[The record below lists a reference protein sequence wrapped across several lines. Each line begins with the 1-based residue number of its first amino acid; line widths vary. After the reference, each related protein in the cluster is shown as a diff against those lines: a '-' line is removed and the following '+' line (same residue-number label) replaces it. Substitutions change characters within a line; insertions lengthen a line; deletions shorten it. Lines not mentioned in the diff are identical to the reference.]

1 MMLSEKI
8 SKAESTQEEQ
18 MKAAQLF
25 DVSGLATIVTGA
37 ASGIGLAYA
46 EVMADNGARV
56 TLLDKDSQSLDAATR
71 KLAERGGEVRGQ
83 TLDVTDRAAVRAS
96 VDTAADYYGRLDV
109 VFANV
114 GIDSPP
120 GFLGMT
126 GDRNPDG
133 AFENVSDERW
143 DLVMAT
149 NLTSIFSTIKASVPH
164 MKKNAK
170 GGRIIVT
177 TSVAAIRSEAIVGM
191 PYMPAKAGAA
201 HLVRQA
207 ALELAKYN
215 ILVNAIAPGPFVTNI
230 AGGHMRDPTTVEA
243 FARFSPLGRLA
254 STDEIQGLALYLA
267 SPAATYVTGSQI
279 VIDGGV
285 LLGLAD

>member
-1 MMLSEKI
+1 
-8 SKAESTQEEQ
+8 
-18 MKAAQLF
+18 MKADKLF

-46 EVMADNGARV
+46 EVMTDNGARV
-56 TLLDKDSQSLDAATR
+56 TLFDKDAQSLEVATARLAA
-71 KLAERGGEVRGQ
+71 KGGDVRSQ
-83 TLDVTDRAAVRAS
+83 VLDVTDRPALRAAVDAAAS
-96 VDTAADYYGRLDV
+96 HYGKLDV
-109 VFANV
+109 AFANV

-126 GDRNPDG
+126 GERVPQG

-143 DLVMAT
+143 DQVMAT
-149 NLTSIFSTIKASVPH
+149 NLTSIFLTIKASIPH

-177 TSVAAIRSEAIVGM
+177 TSVAAIRGEAIVGM

-215 ILVNAIAPGPFVTNI
+215 ILVNAIAPGPFITNI
-230 AGGHMRDPTTVEA
+230 AGGHMKDPTTAAA
-243 FARFSPLGRLA
+243 FAKFVPLKRLA
-254 STDEIQGLALYLA
+254 STEEMQGLALFLA
-267 SPAATYVTGSQI
+267 SPASSYVTGSQM

-285 LLGLAD
+285 LLGMAD

>member
-1 MMLSEKI
+1 
-8 SKAESTQEEQ
+8 

-25 DVSGLATIVTGA
+25 DVRGLATIVTGA
-37 ASGIGLAYA
+37 ASGIGFAYA

-56 TLLDKDSQSLDAATR
+56 TLIDNDKLSLEAAVR
-71 KLAERGGEVRGQ
+71 RLAERGGDVRGQ
-83 TLDVTDRAAVRAS
+83 TVDVTDRPALRGGVDAAAS
-96 VDTAADYYGRLDV
+96 HYGKLDV

-120 GFLGMT
+120 GFIGVKGERT
-126 GDRNPDG
+126 SDG

-143 DLVMAT
+143 DLVIAT
-149 NLTSIFSTIKASVPH
+149 NLTSIYSTIKASVPH

-177 TSVAAIRSEAIVGM
+177 TSVAGIRPEAIVGM
-191 PYMPAKAGAA
+191 PYMPAKAAAA

-207 ALELAKYN
+207 AIELAKYN
-215 ILVNAIAPGPFVTNI
+215 ILVNAIAPGPFITNI
-230 AGGHMRDPTTVEA
+230 AGGHLKDPTTVAA
-243 FARFSPLGRLA
+243 FARFTPLHRLA
-254 STDEIQGLALYLA
+254 STDEIQGLALFLA
-267 SPAATYVTGSQI
+267 SPAATYVTGSQM

-285 LLGLAD
+285 LLGMAD

>member
-1 MMLSEKI
+1 MKT
-8 SKAESTQEEQ
+8 AE
-18 MKAAQLF
+18 LF
-25 DVSGLATIVTGA
+25 DVRGLATIVIGA

-56 TLLDKDSQSLDAATR
+56 TLMDRDTSSLDVAVQR
-71 KLAERGGEVRGQ
+71 LAQGGGYVRGQ
-83 TLDVTDRAAVRAS
+83 TLDVTDRTALRAAI
-96 VDTAADYYGRLDV
+96 DAAAHYGRLDV

-120 GFLGMT
+120 GFLGMN
-126 GDRNPDG
+126 GERNSGG

-143 DLVMAT
+143 DLVIET
-149 NLTSIFSTIKASVPH
+149 NLTSIFGTIKAAVPH
-164 MKKNAK
+164 MKKDPT

-177 TSVAAIRSEAIVGM
+177 TSVAAIRGEAIVGM

-230 AGGHMRDPTTVEA
+230 AGGHMRDPAPVAA
-243 FARFSPLGRLA
+243 FARFAPLRRLA
-254 STDEIQGLALYLA
+254 STDEIQGLALFLA
-267 SPAATYVTGSQI
+267 SPASSYVTGSQI

-285 LLGLAD
+285 LLGPAD

>member
-1 MMLSEKI
+1 
-8 SKAESTQEEQ
+8 
-18 MKAAQLF
+18 MKAADLF
-25 DVSGLATIVTGA
+25 DVRGLATIVTGA

-46 EVMADNGARV
+46 EAMADNGARV
-56 TLLDKDSQSLDAATR
+56 TLMDRDSSSLDAAVHQ
-71 KLAERGGEVRGQ
+71 LAERGGDVRGQ
-83 TLDVTDRAAVRAS
+83 ILDVTDRPGLRDGIDAAA
-96 VDTAADYYGRLDV
+96 THYGRLDV

-126 GDRNPDG
+126 GERNPKG

-143 DLVMAT
+143 DLVMET
-149 NLTSIFSTIKASVPH
+149 NLTSVFGTIKAAVPH

-177 TSVAAIRSEAIVGM
+177 TSVAAIRGEAIVGM

-207 ALELAKYN
+207 ALELAKHN
-215 ILVNAIAPGPFVTNI
+215 ILVNAIAPGPFITNI
-230 AGGHMRDPTTVEA
+230 AGGHMRDPATVAA
-243 FARFSPLGRLA
+243 FARFTPSHRLA
-254 STDEIQGLALYLA
+254 STDEIQGVALFLA
-267 SPAATYVTGSQI
+267 SPASSYVTGSQI

-285 LLGLAD
+285 LLGQAD

>member
-1 MMLSEKI
+1 
-8 SKAESTQEEQ
+8 

-25 DVSGLATIVTGA
+25 DVRGLATIVTGA
-37 ASGIGLAYA
+37 ASGIGFAYA
-46 EVMADNGARV
+46 EVMVDNGARV
-56 TLLDKDSQSLDAATR
+56 TLMDKDAAALKSAVQR
-71 KLAERGGEVRGQ
+71 LAGRDGEVRGQ
-83 TLDVTDRAAVRAS
+83 TVDVTDRAGLRATI
-96 VDTAADYYGRLDV
+96 DAAAEHYGTLDV

-120 GFLGMT
+120 GFVSFT
-126 GDRNPDG
+126 GERDPEG

-149 NLTSIFSTIKASVPH
+149 NLTSIYSTIKAAVPH
-164 MKKNAK
+164 MKKNGK

-177 TSVAAIRSEAIVGM
+177 TSVAGIRPEAIVGM

-215 ILVNAIAPGPFVTNI
+215 ILVNAIAPGPFITNI
-230 AGGHMRDPTTVEA
+230 AGGHMNNPTTVEA
-243 FARFSPLGRLA
+243 FARFTPFHRLA

-267 SPAATYVTGSQI
+267 SPAATYVTGAQM

>member
-1 MMLSEKI
+1 
-8 SKAESTQEEQ
+8 
-18 MKAAQLF
+18 MKSAQLF
-25 DVSGLATIVTGA
+25 DVGGLATIVTGA

-46 EVMADNGARV
+46 EAMADNGARV
-56 TLLDKDSQSLDAATR
+56 TLMDRDAPSLDASVR
-71 KLAERGGEVRGQ
+71 RLKERGGDVRGQ
-83 TLDVTDRAAVRAS
+83 VLDVTDRAALRAG
-96 VDTAADYYGRLDV
+96 VEAAANHYGRLDV

-120 GFLGMT
+120 GFMGMT
-126 GDRNPDG
+126 GARVPEG

-149 NLTSIFSTIKASVPH
+149 NLTSIFSTIKAAVPY

-177 TSVAAIRSEAIVGM
+177 TSVAAIRGESIVGM

-215 ILVNAIAPGPFVTNI
+215 ILVNTIAPGPFITNI

-243 FARFSPLGRLA
+243 FARFVPLHRLA
-254 STDEIQGLALYLA
+254 STDEIQGLALFLA
-267 SPAATYVTGSQI
+267 SPASSYVTGSQM

-285 LLGLAD
+285 LLGMAD